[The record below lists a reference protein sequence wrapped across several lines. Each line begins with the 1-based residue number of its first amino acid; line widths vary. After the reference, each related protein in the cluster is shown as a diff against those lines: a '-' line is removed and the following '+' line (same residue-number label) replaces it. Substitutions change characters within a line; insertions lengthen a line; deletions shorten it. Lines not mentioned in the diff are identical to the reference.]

1 MAPSKLEQVHRTSII
16 SPKQN
21 TMQQRFMNYEKKS
34 CSFNTSSNDNNI
46 ENMLKQFPK
55 IKFSYESKPY
65 KKVSQHKNNNSVAI
79 SNNELQTKKELYF
92 IIPKG
97 KKYLVWFKNNECY
110 FLELDAQRKIVS
122 ITKKIV
128 SHIFPNNTIL
138 YGTHF
143 YIRRQQFTNGN
154 GNGHNCHVTYYF
166 TIENVH
172 YYNGEHLDAASV
184 FDKFKKID
192 DFFKQQSSNSQT
204 QQQHHAVEIGLP
216 HISSSLKG
224 ASDIKPFYSAFCI
237 QKKDFKNIS
246 NEYENVFYFN
256 SVLNC
261 SSLVAPTA
269 PAPTPAALAPPG
281 LTTTNK
287 NYTNSNNN
295 NNNSYNSNAKYK
307 IFIVRADLQNDVYHL
322 SNLHDDDDNS
332 SANSSNEQLI
342 ASIPDYKTSVM
353 MNSLFRNIKENKSLD
368 ALEESDDED
377 EFENINIDKFVDLS
391 KKIKMKCVYNYKFK
405 KWTPISQVNENM

>member
-1 MAPSKLEQVHRTSII
+1 M
-16 SPKQN
+16 
-21 TMQQRFMNYEKKS
+21 QRFMSYEQKS
-34 CSFNTSSNDNNI
+34 CSFNTSSFNKNSNED
-46 ENMLKQFPK
+46 MLKQFPK

-65 KKVSQHKNNNSVAI
+65 KKVSQHKNNNSLEI
-79 SNNELQTKKELYF
+79 SNSENKDKKEFYF

-143 YIRRQQFTNGN
+143 YIRQQQFSNGN
-154 GNGHNCHVTYYF
+154 GNNSHVTYYF

-172 YYNGEHLDAASV
+172 YYNGLHLDATSV

-192 DFFKQQSSNSQT
+192 EFFKQQLNSQK
-204 QQQHHAVEIGLP
+204 QHNTVEIGLP
-216 HISSSLKG
+216 HISSSLNS

-237 QKKDFKNIS
+237 QKKDCKNTS

-256 SVLNC
+256 SVFSC
-261 SSLVAPTA
+261 SSSSTPAAPTA
-269 PAPTPAALAPPG
+269 PSAPTPF
-281 LTTTNK
+281 TTK
-287 NYTNSNNN
+287 KIYTNNNY
-295 NNNSYNSNAKYK
+295 NNSNSKYK
-307 IFIVRADLQNDVYHL
+307 IFTVRADLQNDVYHL
-322 SNLHDDDDNS
+322 SNPDDNDD
-332 SANSSNEQLI
+332 ATVNSNEQLI

-377 EFENINIDKFVDLS
+377 EFENVNIDKFVDLS
-391 KKIKMKCVYNYKFK
+391 KKIRMKCVYNYKFK
-405 KWTPISQVNENM
+405 KWTPIAQMNE